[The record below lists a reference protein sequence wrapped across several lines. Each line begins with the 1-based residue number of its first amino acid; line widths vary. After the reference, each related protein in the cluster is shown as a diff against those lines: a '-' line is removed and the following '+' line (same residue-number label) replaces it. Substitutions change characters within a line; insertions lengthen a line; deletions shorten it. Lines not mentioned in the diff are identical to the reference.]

1 MLLPDS
7 SMFMLWLS
15 WDDLLDRGRM
25 RISAETCLGVL
36 IRLSIGELS
45 LFDSVLES
53 GRKISTKGSD
63 CEQLDNFN
71 LVFSLIWV
79 NKIYWKV
86 LKRSSTFILMLLS

>member
-1 MLLPDS
+1 
-7 SMFMLWLS
+7 MFMLWLS

-53 GRKISTKGSD
+53 GRKISTEGSD
-63 CEQLDNFN
+63 CEQLDISIWFFFN
-71 LVFSLIWV
+71 LG
-79 NKIYWKV
+79 
-86 LKRSSTFILMLLS
+86 KRNLLQSI